1 MILNRLHTREKLTDR
16 LHGLLFH
23 GDKEAPKLILV
34 REANSSIVTTQEIVN
49 IISVVIATKSILNG
63 RHNRVVEP
71 SDDLVI
77 FAILVFKTIRE
88 ICFVFI
94 LRTNMRLDITCDI
107 TPSKMAFEEAAYVL
121 DPQNIVVPIKNSDN
135 SLGKLCVIH

>member
-1 MILNRLHTREKLTDR
+1 M
-16 LHGLLFH
+16 
-23 GDKEAPKLILV
+23 
-34 REANSSIVTTQEIVN
+34 TTQEIPN

-63 RHNRVVEP
+63 WHNKVVEP

-77 FAILVFKTIRE
+77 FAILVIKTIRE

-107 TPSKMAFEEAAYVL
+107 TSSKMAFEEAAYVL
-121 DPQNIVVPIKNSDN
+121 DPQNIVVPIKNNGN

>member
-1 MILNRLHTREKLTDR
+1 LILNRLHTREKLIDR

-34 REANSSIVTTQEIVN
+34 READSSIVTTQEIPN

-63 RHNRVVEP
+63 RHSRVVEP

-94 LRTNMRLDITCDI
+94 LRMNMRLDITCDI